1 MVLNIFSSARFTAL
15 SNGKVSAII
24 SFLRTFVLL
33 VAFLLLLPLLWGVNG
48 IWLAIPLA
56 ELVGVVISLLC
67 QSDAEVES
75 EKHMTVFLIQI
86 RRWNVTLS
94 GQQK

>member
-1 MVLNIFSSARFTAL
+1 MVLNIFSSALFTAL

-33 VAFLLLLPLLWGVNG
+33 VAFHLLLPLLWGVNG

-75 EKHMTVFLIQI
+75 KKHMTVFLIQI